1 MRKIITLLTSSLLM
15 VLAAATANAQT
26 SEALTAQALDALG
39 EPQINIKN
47 YESLQSGAR
56 LYVDYCLACHSL
68 EFQRYNITAR
78 DIGLQ
83 EEDIQKLVNTGSY
96 DPREAEFIKTKDG
109 DLIHT
114 AMDRRDAKVWL
125 GVSPPDLST
134 IARAKGPDYVFKYL
148 LSFYED
154 PSRPTGMNNIA
165 FPNAGMPNV
174 LAELQ
179 GIHQPV
185 IEKVAIGECD
195 MNNPDECQFEDV
207 VVGVEKVSD
216 GAMTELEFRKAVNDV
231 TNFLTY
237 VSEPAQLERQKY
249 GPWVLGFLVIFT
261 ILAYA
266 LNREYWKDVK

>member
-1 MRKIITLLTSSLLM
+1 MRKIITLLTSGLLM
-15 VLAAATANAQT
+15 VFTAAMANAQT
-26 SEALTAQALDALG
+26 SEALTAQALKNLG
-39 EPQINIKN
+39 DPQINLEN
-47 YESLQSGAR
+47 YPSLQSGAR
-56 LYVDYCLACHSL
+56 LYMDYCLGCHSL

-78 DIGLQ
+78 DIGLH
-83 EEDIQKLVNTGSY
+83 EEDIEKLINTGSY
-96 DPREAEFIKTKDG
+96 DPREAEFIRTKDG

-114 AMDRRDAKVWL
+114 AMSRKDAKYWL

-134 IARAKGPDYVFKYL
+134 IARAKGSDYIFKYL

-174 LAELQ
+174 LVELQ
-179 GIHQPV
+179 GVQAPI
-185 IEKVAIGECD
+185 IEKVAVGECD
-195 MNNPDECQFEDV
+195 MNAPDECQFEDV
-207 VVGVEKVSD
+207 VVGLEKVSD
-216 GAMTELEFRKAVNDV
+216 GFMSDLEFRVAVNDI

-237 VSEPAQLERQKY
+237 IAEPAQLERKKY

>member
-1 MRKIITLLTSSLLM
+1 MRKIITLFTSCLFFM
-15 VLAAATANAQT
+15 AASANAQT
-26 SEALTAQALDALG
+26 SEDLTAKALDQLG
-39 EPQINIKN
+39 DPQINVTN

-56 LYVDYCLACHSL
+56 LYMDYCLACHSL

-83 EEDIQKLVNTGSY
+83 EEDIQKLINTGSY
-96 DPREAEFIKTKDG
+96 DPREAEFIATKDG
-109 DLIHT
+109 DLIYT
-114 AMDRRDAKVWL
+114 AMDRGDAQIWL
-125 GVSPPDLST
+125 GVAPPDLST
-134 IARAKGPDYVFKYL
+134 IARAKGPDYIFKYL

-154 PSRPTGMNNIA
+154 ESRPTGMNNIA
-165 FPNAGMPNV
+165 FPNAGMPHV

-179 GIHQPV
+179 GTNRPIV
-185 IEKVAIGECD
+185 EKVAIGECD
-195 MNNPDECQFEDV
+195 LSQPDECQYEEV
-207 VVGVEKVSD
+207 VVGLEKVTD
-216 GAMTELEFRKAVNDV
+216 GAMTELEFRKSVNDL

-237 VSEPAQLERQKY
+237 VAEPAQLERKKY

>member
-1 MRKIITLLTSSLLM
+1 MKKIITFLTSCLM
-15 VLAAATANAQT
+15 LISVTANAQT
-26 SEALTAQALDALG
+26 SEELTAKALDQLG
-39 EPQINIKN
+39 NPQINLNN
-47 YESLQSGAR
+47 YDSLQSGAR

-83 EEDIQKLVNTGSY
+83 EEDIQKLINTGSY
-96 DPREAEFIKTKDG
+96 DPREAEFIRTKDG
-109 DLIHT
+109 ELIYT
-114 AMDRRDAKVWL
+114 AMDRNDAKFWL
-125 GVSPPDLST
+125 GVAPPDLST

-154 PSRPTGMNNIA
+154 ESRPTGMNNIA
-165 FPNAGMPNV
+165 FPNAGMPHV

-179 GIHQPV
+179 GTHKPV

-195 MNNPDECQFEDV
+195 MNNPDECQFEEV
-207 VVGVEKVSD
+207 VVGLEKGTD
-216 GAMTELEFRKAVNDV
+216 GAMSELEFRKSVNDL

-237 VSEPAQLERQKY
+237 VAEPAQLERKKY